1 MGIAELA
8 FDPYVILQSF
18 GRNLIGDLNRRILE
32 IFIEQ
37 IKERRL
43 PAAGRHHNKY
53 TNTDSQK
60 QTHKDKYTNKDSQNI
75 YTETNTQR
83 QIHKKKYTKTNK
95 QIQSHK
101 YKHRY
106 VGRV

>member
-1 MGIAELA
+1 MHLGIAELA

-53 TNTDSQK
+53 KNTDSQKQIHKDKYTNTDSQK
-60 QTHKDKYTNKDSQNI
+60 QTHRD
-75 YTETNTQR
+75 
-83 QIHKKKYTKTNK
+83 KYTKTDSQK
-95 QIQSHK
+95 EIHK
-101 YKHRY
+101 DK
-106 VGRV
+106 